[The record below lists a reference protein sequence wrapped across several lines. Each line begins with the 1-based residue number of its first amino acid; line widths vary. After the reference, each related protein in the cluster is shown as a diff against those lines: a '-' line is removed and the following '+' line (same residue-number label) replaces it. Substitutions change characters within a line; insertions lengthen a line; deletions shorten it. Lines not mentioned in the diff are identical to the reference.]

1 MEIGAWNRSTQ
12 LQFVTFKILAY
23 KIFEQKQYKNM
34 LSSSE
39 KKIKKKKSKQFN
51 LYGNLT
57 KAKFKFESNQ
67 IFSKHWLYIY
77 IYMIS
82 FLTIYVY

>member
-1 MEIGAWNRSTQ
+1 
-12 LQFVTFKILAY
+12 
-23 KIFEQKQYKNM
+23 M

-77 IYMIS
+77 MIS

>member
-1 MEIGAWNRSTQ
+1 
-12 LQFVTFKILAY
+12 
-23 KIFEQKQYKNM
+23 M

>member
-39 KKIKKKKSKQFN
+39 KKNQKKK
-51 LYGNLT
+51 
-57 KAKFKFESNQ
+57 
-67 IFSKHWLYIY
+67 I
-77 IYMIS
+77 
-82 FLTIYVY
+82 